1 MRMCGDCLSL
11 DRAHANFTMVA
22 VALCL
27 VYNGMSSIGPDICI
41 EGGCFSCVGGGSESD
56 TLEGVD
62 IIDMGTVTDRGVVGS
77 VGGGVGGRDCEM
89 GMME

>member
-1 MRMCGDCLSL
+1 
-11 DRAHANFTMVA
+11 MVA

-41 EGGCFSCVGGGSESD
+41 EGGCFSCVGSGSESD

-62 IIDMGTVTDRGVVGS
+62 IIEMCLLTDRDVVGG
-77 VGGGVGGRDCEM
+77 VGGGEYTGGGVGG
-89 GMME
+89 